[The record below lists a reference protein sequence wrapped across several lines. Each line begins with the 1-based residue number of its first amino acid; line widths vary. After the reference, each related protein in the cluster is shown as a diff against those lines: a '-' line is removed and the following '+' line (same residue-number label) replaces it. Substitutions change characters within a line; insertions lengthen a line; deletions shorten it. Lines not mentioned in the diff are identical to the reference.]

1 MGTIFLEGIK
11 DGLSSTCVFMM
22 CMLNSNP
29 NMWLCMI
36 CNCAMVIGVACLR
49 FERTYLKMP

>member
-1 MGTIFLEGIK
+1 
-11 DGLSSTCVFMM
+11 
-22 CMLNSNP
+22 
-29 NMWLCMI
+29 MI